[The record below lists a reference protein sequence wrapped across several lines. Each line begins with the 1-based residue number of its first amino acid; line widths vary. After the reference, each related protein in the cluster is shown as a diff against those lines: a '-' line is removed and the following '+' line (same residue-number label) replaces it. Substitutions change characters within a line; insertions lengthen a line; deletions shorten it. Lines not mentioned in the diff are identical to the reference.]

1 MNVITVK
8 FPGSNAPVKYN
19 IGNIAVNIGDI
30 VIVERKR
37 GPALAEVVEEIRED
51 DDRESKGFPKVLRAA
66 RPEDVTRGEKN
77 KGQESEAFNKC
88 RELINQLGLPMKLIS
103 VEYLFD
109 GSKFI
114 FYFTADGRVDFR
126 DLVRRL
132 AQVYRTRIEMLQ
144 IGVRDAAK
152 MLNGIG
158 ICGRELCCATYLKN
172 FAPVSVKMAKNQ
184 NLSLNP
190 SKVSGLCGRLMCCLA
205 YEHETYK
212 EFAKNLPKI
221 GKRCRCPQGQ
231 GRVTRHD
238 PIQGKVFVILDEQDM
253 ETAFDPGDVER
264 LIPPDQQA
272 RAKAPNVPMQSQRP
286 PEEKKTSAD
295 QNPGKKVENVE
306 RNPVGKAENIDQN
319 PSAKEMSAGQNPG
332 EKVENVD
339 PPPSDKATDSSEE

>member
-1 MNVITVK
+1 MNVVSVK
-8 FPGSNAPVKYN
+8 FPGSNAPVEYN

-37 GPALAEVVEEIRED
+37 GPALAEVVEEIREGD
-51 DDRESKGFPKVLRAA
+51 DQESKGLPKVLRAA

-77 KGQESEAFNKC
+77 KSQESEAFNKC
-88 RELINQLGLPMKLIS
+88 RELITQLGLPMKLIS

-190 SKVSGLCGRLMCCLA
+190 SKVSGLCSRLMCCLA
-205 YEHETYK
+205 YEHEIYK
-212 EFAKNLPKI
+212 DFAKGLPKI

-238 PIQGKVFVILDEQDM
+238 PIQEKVFVILDEQDM
-253 ETAFDPGDVER
+253 EAAFDPGDVER

-272 RAKAPNVPMQSQRP
+272 SAKAPNVQMQSQTP
-286 PEEKKTSAD
+286 PIEKKMSAD
-295 QNPGKKVENVE
+295 QNPD
-306 RNPVGKAENIDQN
+306 GKAENIDQN
-319 PSAKEMSAGQNPG
+319 PSAKEMSADQNPV
-332 EKVENVD
+332 EKIEKVD
-339 PPPSDKATDSSEE
+339 PPPSDKAPDSPEK